1 MIARPPPVL
10 LLQALLLSV
19 GLAGCGQLPQPFAK
33 DRANLANAP
42 FLIAPATEGVIVW
55 PMVGVPDD
63 ISALVTEMT
72 IEALRERGVVASA
85 SASNEASLLLTTS
98 GRRLANGA
106 LEITWRLNRPDGVL
120 VGTRVDAV
128 ATDERFEQAVTQ
140 VARWIVPQ
148 ARVPGETGTEFAVSV
163 FDVAGAPGNG
173 NNLLRRAMA
182 FALMRADVQVND
194 FPEPDA
200 FVVQGNV
207 SITPK
212 DTGGDLV
219 SVSWA
224 VLDGRGRE
232 IGVIDQANT
241 VASGSLDQDWG
252 PVAAPI
258 ARAAVGGIVT
268 LIERH
273 LEVAAGR

>member
-1 MIARPPPVL
+1 MIARFLPVL
-10 LLQALLLSV
+10 LLPALLLSV
-19 GLAGCGQLPQPFAK
+19 GLVGCGQLPQPFAK
-33 DRANLANAP
+33 DQANLANAP

-63 ISALVTEMT
+63 VSALVTEMT

-85 SASNEASLLLTTS
+85 NASNRASLLLTTS
-98 GRRLANGA
+98 GRRLADGA
-106 LEITWRLNRPDGVL
+106 LEITWRLNRPDGAL

-128 ATDERFEQAVTQ
+128 ASDERFEQAVTQ
-140 VARWIVPQ
+140 VARWIVPE
-148 ARVPGETGTEFAVSV
+148 ARVPGEVRTDFAVSV
-163 FDVAGAPGNG
+163 FEVAGAPGNG

-258 ARAAVGGIVT
+258 AKAAVAGIVT

>member
-1 MIARPPPVL
+1 MIVRL
-10 LLQALLLSV
+10 LSALLLMA

-33 DRANLANAP
+33 DQANLANAP

-63 ISALVTEMT
+63 VSALVTEMT
-72 IEALRERGVVASA
+72 IEALQKRGVVASA
-85 SASNEASLLLTTS
+85 HASNRASLLLTTS
-98 GRRLANGA
+98 GQRLSDGA
-106 LEITWRLNRPDGVL
+106 LEITWRLNRPDGTL
-120 VGTRVDAV
+120 VGTRVDAI
-128 ATDERFEQAVTQ
+128 ASDDRFEKAVTE
-140 VARWIVPQ
+140 VARWIVPN
-148 ARVPGETGTEFAVSV
+148 AKVVDGEETVFTVAV

-182 FALMRADVQVND
+182 FALMRAKVEVSD
-194 FPEPDA
+194 FPAPDG

-219 SVSWA
+219 RVSWA

-241 VASGSLDQDWG
+241 VASGSLDSNWG

-258 ARAAVGGIVT
+258 AKAAVGGIVT

-273 LEVAAGR
+273 LDVASGG